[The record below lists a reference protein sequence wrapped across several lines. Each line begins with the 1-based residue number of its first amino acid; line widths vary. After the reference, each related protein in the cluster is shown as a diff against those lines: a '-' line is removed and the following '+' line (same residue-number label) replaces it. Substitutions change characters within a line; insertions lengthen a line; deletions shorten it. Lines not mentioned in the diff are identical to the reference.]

1 VTKGLAK
8 AGQVVSAVGVF
19 YSGLMFLRVVPG
31 ALSVRFWDGGQA
43 AMTAAAVLDIACAS
57 VLLYLASQVLLGHE
71 VQHHARHALLVCVL
85 AMISDW
91 IGGLYGLSALL
102 GLVCGYFI
110 LREPGWRTL

>member
-1 VTKGLAK
+1 MF
-8 AGQVVSAVGVF
+8 VSAVGVF

-31 ALSVRFWDGGQA
+31 ALSIRFWDGGQA
-43 AMTAAAVLDIACAS
+43 ATTAAAVLDIACGS
-57 VLLYLASQVLLGHE
+57 VLFYLVVQVLLGHE
-71 VQHHARHALLVCVL
+71 VERHARHALLVCLL

-102 GLVCGYFI
+102 GLVCSYFM